1 MLHKRIIYLTV
12 LILFPLSVNAQWFEE
27 IVEFLTVYPN
37 KKAVAQDSTLYPNKL
52 ILTPV
57 LTYTPETS
65 LAAGLGAKYL
75 FKFSGSGEET
85 RTSNMPISFTYTLNN
100 QVELISRYDVF
111 FQNESYLLSGNLE
124 LRIFPQFYY
133 GIGRNTPESNE
144 ETYSFSQVLVSP
156 LIQKNIIVPFLF
168 VGGGVRYNQVG
179 NFNYEA
185 DSRLKTGNVT
195 GSSGSR
201 SLGTEFA
208 ITYDDRDNILN
219 ALSGWYA
226 RVSFGIYRAWM
237 GSTQSFER
245 GRIDIR
251 KYIPLNSEKHILALQ
266 LKSDLSFGNVP
277 FVELAALGGDQIMR
291 GYYQGRYL
299 DNHLL
304 ALQAEYR
311 FTVYSRFG
319 GVVFAGVGDVVSA
332 LSDFQLQNFR
342 PSVGAGL
349 RILIE
354 KKENLNLRL
363 DYGFGRKNSSSYFKV
378 AEAF

>member
-1 MLHKRIIYLTV
+1 MSNKVILYLTG
-12 LILFPLSVNAQWFEE
+12 LMLFSVPVEAQWFSDV
-27 IVEFLTVYPN
+27 IDFLTVHPN
-37 KKAVAQDSTLYPNKL
+37 KKAVAQDSTLYPDKL

-75 FKFSGSGEET
+75 FKFNGSGEDT

-100 QVELISRYDVF
+100 QVELQSGYDVF
-111 FQNESYLLSGNLE
+111 FQDEKYLLSGNLE
-124 LRIFPQFYY
+124 LRVFPRFYY
-133 GIGRNTPESNE
+133 GVGRNTPESNE
-144 ETYSFSQVLVSP
+144 ESYSFSQVLASP
-156 LIQKNIIVPFLF
+156 LIQKNIIVPYLF
-168 VGGGVRYNQVG
+168 AGGGIRYNQVG
-179 NFNYEA
+179 NFEYEA
-185 DSRLKTGNVT
+185 DSQLRAGNVT

-201 SLGTEFA
+201 SLGAEFA

-226 RVSFGIYRAWM
+226 RVSFGFYRAWM
-237 GSTQSFER
+237 GSTQNFER

-251 KYIPLNSEKHILALQ
+251 KYIPLNNKKHILAFQ
-266 LKSDLSFGNVP
+266 LKSDFSFGNVP
-277 FVELAALGGDQIMR
+277 LVELAALGGDQIMR

-311 FTVYSRFG
+311 FTVYKRIG
-319 GVVFAGVGDVVSA
+319 GVVFAGLGDVSPT
-332 LSDFQLQNFR
+332 LRGFELGNFR
-342 PSVGAGL
+342 PSFGLGL

-354 KKENLNLRL
+354 KKENLNLRF
-363 DYGFGRKNSSSYFKV
+363 DYGFGRKTSNSYFKV